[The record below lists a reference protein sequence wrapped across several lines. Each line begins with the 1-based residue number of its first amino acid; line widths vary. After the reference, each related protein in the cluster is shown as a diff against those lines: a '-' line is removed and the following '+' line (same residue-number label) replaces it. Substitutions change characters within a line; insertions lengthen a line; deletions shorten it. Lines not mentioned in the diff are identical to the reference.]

1 MQKVK
6 ELMNCDVQVTS
17 PDKTIQE
24 AAQQMQEGNFGM
36 LPVEAHGQLIGAIS
50 DRDIVVRA
58 VAEGREPDTEV
69 GEIMSKGIVSA
80 FEDDSVAKVAKIMS
94 DNQIRRLPILNANKH
109 LVGIV
114 ALGDLAIAT
123 SEISVASSALSEISK
138 PT

>member
-6 ELMNCDVQVTS
+6 KLMSCDVQVTS

-24 AAQQMQEGNFGM
+24 AAQQMQKGDFGM
-36 LPVEAHGQLIGAIS
+36 LPVEAHGRLVGAIS

-69 GEIMSKGIVSA
+69 REIMSKGVVSA
-80 FEDDSVAKVAKIMS
+80 FEDDSVVKVAKIMS

-114 ALGDLAIAT
+114 PLGDLAIANG
-123 SEISVASSALSEISK
+123 EISVASSALSEISK
-138 PT
+138 PA

>member
-1 MQKVK
+1 MRLRRMPVPTQRQN
-6 ELMNCDVQVTS
+6 ELGTFVPKASIT
-17 PDKTIQE
+17 K
-24 AAQQMQEGNFGM
+24 
-36 LPVEAHGQLIGAIS
+36 IG
-50 DRDIVVRA
+50 
-58 VAEGREPDTEV
+58 P
-69 GEIMSKGIVSA
+69 
-80 FEDDSVAKVAKIMS
+80 VAKVAKIMS